1 MPVRDMNLRNP
12 LVRRIIYGLVIGL
25 VCFAIVG
32 FFILPPVL
40 KSILVKNLSGKLHR
54 TVTIGKISVNPFVL
68 SVDLEG
74 IRISER
80 GSQIG
85 NTGDF
90 VSCDRLHLNLEAV
103 SVVKRGLIMREIRI
117 VNPSVRISRDK
128 ETHYN
133 FSDLIEGE
141 KTQEPPVPGSGSG
154 GFRFSLNNIEI
165 QNGSI
170 DFKDGPKHTDHKVR
184 ELNVR
189 IPFLSNLPYYL
200 DAYVKPSFESKV
212 NDRRVALAG
221 VTKPFKDS
229 LETSINIDIRE
240 LDIPYYLAYLP
251 VDLDFKI
258 ASALLNT
265 KVVFAFVQNGSTR
278 PTMTLSGDIDLTKVR
293 ITDRAGELLTDLPAI
308 RLSVKSAD
316 LASREVQLTRLG
328 IESPE
333 INLIRKKDGTM
344 NIDAL
349 KPKEAPEASKAKPAE
364 GPAFT
369 LDIDEIRLAGGKVS
383 FADLS
388 TQVAFKTSIS
398 PIEIS
403 LDHFSTKK
411 DKKTN
416 VIFAAK
422 TESGEE
428 VKVTGEMSLEP
439 LTADGRAEAVHIPL
453 KKYAPYYAERL
464 LFSIEDAVLDL
475 SGQYSFAKKESAVDP
490 VIRFAEI
497 NATLK
502 NMKLRKRDEKEDFLK
517 LPEFSV
523 SGGSVDIGQ
532 REIMLDKIA
541 SRSGVIVAKRSA
553 DGTMSLQNLL
563 APEPV
568 ASSPKAVG
576 MKSSP
581 RSLPEK
587 EWQYTVKSLKFDNFA
602 VNYFDHVPADP
613 VVLNAERI
621 MITAGRLSN
630 RKGSIGNASLSLLM
644 GKKGSLSASGS
655 LGINPLSS
663 KMQVS
668 IRNIELFPVQS
679 YVTDRTNVIIT
690 DGAISATG
698 TASVLRTGDGI
709 MKAGYLGEVSVSS
722 FRTVDSINTDE
733 LISWNNL
740 NISGIDAGY
749 NPTQWHIR
757 DIALTDFY
765 TRLIINPNGSLN
777 LQEVMKQQPAA
788 AETSTGLPVSAAT
801 AVPAPASAS
810 PAANPGINPGINNEK
825 GIKSARIDTITL
837 QGGTVQF
844 SDFYIKPNYSARLV
858 ELGGRISGL
867 SSAENVMGDLDLR
880 GKLDNYAPLEIT
892 GKINPLR
899 DDLFVDLKA
908 VVKDVDLSPVTPY
921 SGRYAGYTI
930 QKGKLSLDLHY
941 HIENKKLDADNR
953 IFLDQFTFGDQ
964 VESPDATKLP
974 VKLAIA
980 LLKNRK
986 GEIKL
991 DIPVSGYINDP
1002 KFSIGRIVLK
1012 IILNLLVKAATS
1024 PFALLGAVFG
1034 GGEELSFIDFDAGS
1048 YAVSEPAARKLDTLI
1063 KALQDRPALKLEI
1076 EGHVDL
1082 EKDREGLIRTT
1093 FMRKLKAQ
1101 KLKDMVKK
1109 GQAVPPV
1116 DTLTIDPAEYPVYL
1130 KAAYKEEKFP
1140 KPRNII
1146 GMAKDLPGL
1155 EMEKLML
1162 AHVGITENELR
1173 QLARERALKVEEY
1186 LMKSKLIERERIFL
1200 VEPKT
1205 LQPENKEKM
1214 KESRVDFRLK

>member
-1 MPVRDMNLRNP
+1 MAIRDISLSHPR
-12 LVRRIIYGLVIGL
+12 VKRVIYGLVIAL
-25 VCFAIVG
+25 VCFAIAG

-40 KSILVKNLSGKLHR
+40 KSVLVKNLSEKLHR
-54 TVTIGKISVNPFVL
+54 TVAIGKVSVNPFVL

-74 IRISER
+74 IHISGRAGEDQGR
-80 GSQIG
+80 
-85 NTGDF
+85 GDF
-90 VSCDRLHLNLEAV
+90 VSCDRLHLNLEAI
-103 SVVKRGLIMREIRI
+103 SVLKRGLIIREIRM
-117 VNPSVRISRDK
+117 VNPSVRISRDQ

-133 FSDLIEGE
+133 FSDLLEGE
-141 KTQEPPVPGSGSG
+141 KTQAAPDSR

-184 ELNVR
+184 EINVR

-200 DAYVKPSFESKV
+200 DAYVKPSFEAKV
-212 NDRRVALAG
+212 NDRPIALAG

-229 LETSINIDIRE
+229 LETSINIDIRD

-251 VDLDFKI
+251 VDLDFRI
-258 ASALLNT
+258 ASAFLST
-265 KVVFAFVQNGSTR
+265 KVVFAFVQNNKSR
-278 PTMTLSGDIDLTKVR
+278 PSMTLSGDIDFTKVR

-308 RLSVKSAD
+308 RLAIKSAD
-316 LASREVQLTRLG
+316 LAARAVHLTRLG

-333 INLIRKKDGTM
+333 VNLIRKKGGAM
-344 NIDAL
+344 NLDAL
-349 KPKEAPEASKAKPAE
+349 KPKEAPAVTEAKPTKE
-364 GPAFT
+364 PGVT
-369 LDIDEIRLAGGKVS
+369 LDIDEIRLAGGKVQ

-388 TQVAFKTSIS
+388 TPVAFKTTVEQIG
-398 PIEIS
+398 IS
-403 LDHFSTKK
+403 LDHFSTVKE
-411 DKKTN
+411 KKTA
-416 VIFAAK
+416 VAFAAK
-422 TESGEE
+422 TEAGEE
-428 VKVTGEMSLEP
+428 VKVNGEMSVEP
-439 LTADGRAEAVHIPL
+439 LTADGRAEVLHIPV
-453 KKYAPYYAERL
+453 KKYAPYYADRL
-464 LFSIEDAVLDL
+464 LFSIEAAVLDF
-475 SGQYSFAKKESAVDP
+475 SGQYSFAKKEGLAEP
-490 VIRFAEI
+490 VITLADLG
-497 NATLK
+497 ASLK
-502 NMKLRKRDEKEDFLK
+502 NLKLRKKDEKEDFLK
-517 LPEFSV
+517 LSEFSV
-523 SGGSVDIGQ
+523 SGGSVDVGQ
-532 REIMLDKIA
+532 REILFDKIA
-541 SRSGVIVAKRSA
+541 SRSGVISAKRAA
-553 DGTMSLQNLL
+553 DGTMNLQNLL
-563 APEPV
+563 VPQPV
-568 ASSPKAVG
+568 VSSPKSGDKKGGKA
-576 MKSSP
+576 
-581 RSLPEK
+581 EK
-587 EWQYTVKSLKFDNFA
+587 EWQYSVKSLKFDNFA
-602 VNYFDHVPADP
+602 VKYSDYVPTDP
-613 VVLNAERI
+613 VELSAERI
-621 MITAGRLSN
+621 MITAGRISN
-630 RKGSIGNASLSLLM
+630 RKGSIGNASISLLT
-644 GKKGSLSASGS
+644 GKKGSLSAKGS

-663 KMQVS
+663 KMRVS
-668 IRNIELFPVQS
+668 LKNVELFPVQA

-698 TASVLRTGDGI
+698 ALSLSRSGDGLV
-709 MKAGYLGEVSVSS
+709 KAGYQGEVSVSS

-733 LISWNNL
+733 LVTWNNL

-757 DIALTDFY
+757 EVVLTDFY
-765 TRLIINPNGSLN
+765 TRLIINPSGSLN
-777 LQEVMKQQPAA
+777 LQEVMKQQPASQ
-788 AETSTGLPVSAAT
+788 ET
-801 AVPAPASAS
+801 ASAS
-810 PAANPGINPGINNEK
+810 PATAAAAAPAVGQEK
-825 GIKSARIDTITL
+825 DIKSARIDTITL

-858 ELGGRISGL
+858 ELGGRVSGL
-867 SSAENVMGDLDLR
+867 SSEESVMGDLDLR
-880 GKLDNYAPLEIT
+880 GKLDNYAPVEIT

-899 DDLFVDLKA
+899 EDLFVDLKA
-908 VVKDVDLSPVTPY
+908 AVKDVDLSPVTPY

-941 HIENKKLDADNR
+941 HIENKKLEADNR

-1024 PFALLGAVFG
+1024 PFALLGALFG

-1048 YAVSEPAARKLDTLI
+1048 AAVNEQEAKKLDTLI

-1109 GQAVPPV
+1109 GQAAPPV

-1130 KAAYKEEKFP
+1130 KAAYKEEKFS

-1146 GMAKDLPGL
+1146 GMAKDLPVP

-1162 AHVGITENELR
+1162 THVGITENDLR

-1186 LMKSKLIERERIFL
+1186 ILKSKLVERERIFF

-1205 LQPENKEKM
+1205 LQPEKKEKM